1 LIEEILIRDLGII
14 TEATLPLGPGLTVL
28 TGETGAGKTMVLT
41 ALGLLLG
48 DRADSSSVRRGAS
61 ALSVEGRWQVG
72 GNGNVIAQVEE
83 AAGFIE
89 AGELILSRSVTTD
102 GRSRATVGGRSVP
115 AGVLNEIGSALVVVH
130 GQADQLR
137 LKSAIAQ
144 REALDRFG
152 GASISTALAAYQQVF
167 FEHKKVSLELTELR
181 ASLANRLQEAE
192 EIRAAVSELERLDPK
207 PNEDQ
212 ELAELAGRLT
222 HTEELRIAAADA
234 HEQLLTESYDGQ
246 DAVSLV
252 GRARKALENAAVHD
266 EKLASQ
272 VQSLREIGST
282 LNEIAAELS
291 GYLASLETESTLSL
305 DEVQNRRA
313 ELAVAMRK
321 YGPTLDETISYRE
334 GAAKRL
340 LELDSSTD
348 TIDKLAARESALAI
362 ELEQASDALTA
373 ARKAAAIDLANRV
386 SIELQAL
393 AMDGARLHVSIA
405 AAPEPTATGRDQ
417 VSLLLESYNGAEPRP
432 LGRGASG
439 GELSRIML
447 AIEVV
452 LAGSDHAP
460 TFIFDE
466 VDAGVGGEAAIEVGR
481 RLAKLALD
489 AQVIVVTH
497 LPQVAAFA
505 NRHLRVEKSSDG
517 EAAATSVEP
526 LLGEHRIGELAR
538 MLSGLGDSDS
548 ARSHASELLTL
559 AANEFPALHA

>member
-1 LIEEILIRDLGII
+1 MIEEILIRDLGII

-61 ALSVEGRWQVG
+61 GLSVEGRWQVG
-72 GNGNVIAQVEE
+72 GNAEVIAQVEE

-89 AGELILSRSVTTD
+89 AGELILSRSVSTD

-115 AGVLNEIGSALVVVH
+115 AGVLNEIGAALVVVH

-137 LKSAIAQ
+137 LKSAAAQ

-152 GASISTALAAYQQVF
+152 GGEVAAALASYQKLF
-167 FEHKKVSLELTELR
+167 FEHKKVSAELGELR

-192 EIRAAVSELERLDPK
+192 DIRAAVAELERLDAK
-207 PNEDQ
+207 PGEDQ
-212 ELAELAGRLT
+212 ELGDLAGRLT

-252 GRARKALENAAVHD
+252 GRARKALENASVHD

-272 VQSLREIGST
+272 VESLREIGAE

-291 GYLASLETESTLSL
+291 GYLASLESESTLSL

-313 ELAVAMRK
+313 ELAAAMRK
-321 YGPTLDETISYRE
+321 YGPTLEETISYRDH
-334 GAAKRL
+334 AAQRL
-340 LELDSSTD
+340 LELDSSTE
-348 TIDKLAARESALAI
+348 TIDQLAARESARAV
-362 ELEQASDALTA
+362 ELERSSEVLTA
-373 ARKAAAIDLANRV
+373 ARKAAAEDLANRV
-386 SIELQAL
+386 SNELQAL
-393 AMDGARLHVSIA
+393 AMTGARLHVSITQS
-405 AAPEPTATGRDQ
+405 PEHTATGRDQ
-417 VSLLLESYNGAEPRP
+417 ITLLLESYKGAEPRP

-452 LAGSDHAP
+452 LAGSAQAP

-517 EAAATSVEP
+517 EATATSLE
-526 LLGEHRIGELAR
+526 LLAGENRVAELAR
-538 MLSGLGDSDS
+538 MLSGLGDSNS
-548 ARSHASELLTL
+548 ARSHASELLGL

>member
-1 LIEEILIRDLGII
+1 MIEEIVIRDLGII
-14 TEATLPLGPGLTVL
+14 TEATLPLGRGLTAL

-48 DRADSSSVRRGAS
+48 DRADSSSVRRGANS
-61 ALSVEGRWQVG
+61 LSVEGRWQVG
-72 GNGNVIAQVEE
+72 GNSAVIAQVEE

-89 AGELILSRSVTTD
+89 GGELILSRSVTTD

-137 LKSAIAQ
+137 LKSSAAQ

-152 GASISTALAAYQQVF
+152 GAPLAKALSEYQRLF
-167 FEHKKVSLELTELR
+167 SEHKVVANELSALR
-181 ASLANRLQEAE
+181 ASLKNRLQEAE
-192 EIRAAVSELERLDPK
+192 DIRAAVVELERLDAK
-207 PNEDQ
+207 PGEDQ
-212 ELAELAGRLT
+212 QLAELAARLT

-252 GRARKALENAAVHD
+252 GRARKALENASAHD
-266 EKLASQ
+266 EKLA
-272 VQSLREIGST
+272 VHLESLREIGAS
-282 LNEIAAELS
+282 LNEIAADLS
-291 GYLASLETESTLSL
+291 GYLASLESESALSL

-313 ELAVAMRK
+313 DLAAMMRK
-321 YGPTLDETISYRE
+321 YGPSLEEAIGYRE
-334 GAAKRL
+334 GAEKRL

-348 TIDKLAARESALAI
+348 TIDKLAARESALAA
-362 ELEQASDALTA
+362 ELEAQAERLTA
-373 ARKAAAIDLANRV
+373 ARNSAAEELANRV
-386 SIELQAL
+386 SLELQAL
-393 AMDGARLHVSIA
+393 AMAGARLHVTISQT
-405 AAPEPTATGRDQ
+405 PELTSTGRDQ
-417 VSLLLESYNGAEPRP
+417 VALLLEAYKGAEPRP

-466 VDAGVGGEAAIEVGR
+466 VDAGVGGQAAIEVGR
-481 RLAKLALD
+481 RLAKLAQD

-505 NRHLRVEKSSDG
+505 NRHLLVEKSDSTDG
-517 EAAATSVEP
+517 TQTSLQKLE
-526 LLGEHRIGELAR
+526 GETRVAELAR

-548 ARSHASELLTL
+548 ARSHAAELLNL
-559 AANEFPALHA
+559 AADEFRALHA

>member
-1 LIEEILIRDLGII
+1 MIEEILIRDLGII

-48 DRADSSSVRRGAS
+48 DRADSSSVRRGAL

-72 GNGNVIAQVEE
+72 SNGAVIAQVEE

-152 GASISTALAAYQQVF
+152 GASISTALSAYQQVF

-192 EIRAAVSELERLDPK
+192 EIRAAVAELERLDPK

-272 VQSLREIGST
+272 VESLREIGST

-313 ELAVAMRK
+313 ELAAAMRK

-348 TIDKLAARESALAI
+348 TIDKLAGRESALAI
-362 ELEQASDALTA
+362 ELERASDALTA
-373 ARKAAAIDLANRV
+373 ARKAAAVDLANRV
-386 SIELQAL
+386 SNELQAL

-405 AAPEPTATGRDQ
+405 ASPDPTATGRDQ
-417 VSLLLESYNGAEPRP
+417 VSLLLESYKGAEPRP

-466 VDAGVGGEAAIEVGR
+466 VDAGVGGEAAIEVAR

-548 ARSHASELLTL
+548 ARSHASELLSL
-559 AANEFPALHA
+559 AANEFPALHV